1 QEQRNG
7 RLHPARGRARRSR
20 SSGPRA
26 VGDVR
31 RAIVTAIGAVSPA
44 AVAIVAPVAMA
55 FAARYR
61 IHPVMMG
68 MMVVQGATAG
78 SFSPIGI
85 FGSITNGVVAGNDL
99 PSNPTFLFFSAFIA
113 ATVIA
118 VITYIVFGGR
128 RLLARGQVVES
139 RPRSV
144 ARQETPDTRRH
155 ARLGR
160 A

>member
-1 QEQRNG
+1 
-7 RLHPARGRARRSR
+7 
-20 SSGPRA
+20 
-26 VGDVR
+26 
-31 RAIVTAIGAVSPA
+31 
-44 AVAIVAPVAMA
+44 MA

-128 RLLARGQVVES
+128 SLIARGQDEQARPTSVE
-139 RPRSV
+139 RSV
-144 ARQETPDTRRH
+144 KSAARRL
-155 ARLGR
+155 ARL
-160 A
+160 